1 MGDARELIAR
11 RAALEVFP
19 GARVNV
25 GIGMATLVPQFTP
38 AGVDAWFHSE
48 NGFLGMA
55 TEAFAEQCDGDL
67 IDAGGRYVTLR
78 EGASFFDSATSF
90 ALVRGG
96 HLDLSFLGAFEVD
109 VHGNLANWRVPGR
122 TTPGIGG
129 AIELAQKVRKVIVT
143 CKHSAGGTS
152 KLRTNC
158 TLPLTARGVVKL
170 IVTDLAVLEPTG
182 EAFRVVE
189 LAPGVSGELLQ
200 EQTAAPLV
208 GLAEARPWSVS
219 RPPAA
224 GS

>member
-1 MGDARELIAR
+1 MSETTGPRELIAR

-38 AGVDAWFHSE
+38 PEVDAWFHSE

-55 TEAFAEQCDGDL
+55 TEAHGDRRDGDL

-78 EGASFFDSATSF
+78 DGASFFDSATSF

-109 VHGNLANWRVPGR
+109 VAGNLANWRVPGR

-129 AIELAQKVRKVIVT
+129 AIELAQKVARVIVT
-143 CKHSAGGTS
+143 CQHVARGAP
-152 KLRTNC
+152 KLKERC

-170 IVTDLAVLEPTG
+170 VITDLAVLEPTG
-182 EAFRVVE
+182 TAFRVLE
-189 LAPGVSGELLQ
+189 LAPGVTAETVQ
-200 EQTAAPLV
+200 EKTAAPLV
-208 GLAEARPWSVS
+208 GLAEAAPWLL
-219 RPPAA
+219 RR
-224 GS
+224 GT